1 MNTDQWII
9 LSAFIFIVIIL
20 SYIIFVP
27 SKKHT
32 HKKPHPTPVPTPQ
45 PTPEPTPHPTPEP
58 TPHPTPEPTPQP
70 QSDTTPQQNQPQ
82 QSDTKPLA
90 RPRPNSIIK
99 EEQVRV
105 RTLPRKS
112 FFSNR

>member
-9 LSAFIFIVIIL
+9 LSAFIFIIIVL

-27 SKKHT
+27 SKKT
-32 HKKPHPTPVPTPQ
+32 HPTPHPTPQPTPHPTPQPTPQ
-45 PTPEPTPHPTPEP
+45 PTPEPNP
-58 TPHPTPEPTPQP
+58 PQP
-70 QSDTTPQQNQPQ
+70 QSDTTPQQNQEL
-82 QSDTKPLA
+82 QSDPTQLHADVKPLP

-99 EEQVRV
+99 EENVRV

-112 FFSNR
+112 FFSTR